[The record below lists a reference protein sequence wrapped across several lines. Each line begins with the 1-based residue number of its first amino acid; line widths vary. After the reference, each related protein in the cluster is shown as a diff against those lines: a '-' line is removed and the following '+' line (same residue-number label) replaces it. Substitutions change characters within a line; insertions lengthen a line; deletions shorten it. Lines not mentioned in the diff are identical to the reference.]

1 MKTKYVHGSEAYK
14 DTICPECKSARALPR
29 SVFCPEC
36 FKAQEESNRQ
46 LSQKMLMYYDK
57 KAKEMNRHGQHITS

>member
-1 MKTKYVHGSEAYK
+1 MYMVQKHIRIQYAQSVNQ
-14 DTICPECKSARALPR
+14 PEHYLGLCSVLSALRHKKR
-29 SVFCPEC
+29 
-36 FKAQEESNRQ
+36 SNRQ